1 MAKIHFKLKRGYKL
15 YDQRS
20 WDVFLGERCE
30 GSITWYRAETDIGHG
45 ELLSPGYH
53 WTHWHGAGAGGP
65 FPTLKLALRD
75 MERFFNEVL
84 LNA

>member
-15 YDQRS
+15 YEQRS

-30 GSITWYRAETDIGHG
+30 GCITWYREETDMGHG
-45 ELLSPGYH
+45 YSHGPGYH
-53 WTHWHGAGAGGP
+53 WSNWHESGSGGP

-75 MERFFNEVL
+75 MEKYFNEVL
-84 LNA
+84 LNV